1 MYWAPSNE
9 YQETEMENLGYTME
23 YKPIGADGWNK
34 IKSATIEGSDVK
46 I

>member
-1 MYWAPSNE
+1 
-9 YQETEMENLGYTME
+9 MENLGYTME